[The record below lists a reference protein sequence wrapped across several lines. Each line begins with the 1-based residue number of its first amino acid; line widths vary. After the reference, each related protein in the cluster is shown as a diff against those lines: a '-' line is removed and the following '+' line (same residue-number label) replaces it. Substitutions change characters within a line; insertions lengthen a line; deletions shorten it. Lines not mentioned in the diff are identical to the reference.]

1 MNKQTVAVLVTQST
15 LARRQFLLLAARAA
29 ALAAIP
35 KISWAQSYPT
45 QPIRILVGFAA
56 GGNFD
61 IIARLLGQW
70 LSAQLHQPVIV
81 ENRPGASS
89 NIATE
94 AVIRAPADGYTLLL
108 GGTVNAMNATLYD
121 KLGFNF
127 IRDVAPVAGVVRF
140 PNVMTVRESF
150 PSKSVAE
157 FIAYAKANPGDVNHG
172 SSGNGT
178 TQHLAGELFKMM
190 TGVNFMHVPYRGAA
204 PAIADLLGGQVQVL
218 FEPMPASIQHIK
230 SGKLR
235 ALAVT
240 TASRSE
246 VLPDVPAL
254 GEFLPGYEA
263 SGWTGVCVPNKT
275 PVDII
280 DALNK
285 AINAGLADPKMRARF
300 ADLGAT
306 TLSGSSAEFGRLVT
320 AETEKW
326 GRVIRAANIKA
337 D

>member
-140 PNVMTVRESF
+140 PNVMTVSESF

-190 TGVNFMHVPYRGAA
+190 TGVNFMHVPYRGGG
-204 PAIADLLGGQVQVL
+204 PALADLIVGTVDLTFDNMATVWPMVQDGNARLYQARGFAAITHALKPGGRVTFWSAGPDDAFARRLSKAGFTV
-218 FEPMPASIQHIK
+218 
-230 SGKLR
+230 
-235 ALAVT
+235 AVV
-240 TASRSE
+240 A
-246 VLPDVPAL
+246 A
-254 GEFLPGYEA
+254 
-263 SGWTGVCVPNKT
+263 
-275 PVDII
+275 
-280 DALNK
+280 K
-285 AINAGLADPKMRARF
+285 ACARARRSAHTIF
-300 ADLGAT
+300 VAD
-306 TLSGSSAEFGRLVT
+306 R
-320 AETEKW
+320 
-326 GRVIRAANIKA
+326 
-337 D
+337 